1 MNKVLRVAGLLLLG
15 FQNCSLAANVP
26 EPWKPF
32 QFLIGDWVGSG
43 SGKPGQGS
51 GEFSVKLDLNNKVLI
66 RRNRNQLAP
75 PASQTAGAVH
85 EDLMIIYQL
94 PASSQFRAD
103 YFDSEGPVI
112 RCTISFSEHAAVFE
126 SEEAGNATRFKLNY
140 ERKPEGLLGIQFAIA
155 APESHSKPTSAAPP
169 NESRAVCTPQRAWQF
184 LTPVPGPPGLGV
196 RQSWRL
202 E

>member
-1 MNKVLRVAGLLLLG
+1 LPD
-15 FQNCSLAANVP
+15 P
-26 EPWKPF
+26 EPT
-32 QFLIGDWVGSG
+32 QS
-43 SGKPGQGS
+43 
-51 GEFSVKLDLNNKVLI
+51 LNNKVLI

-85 EDLMIIYQL
+85 
-94 PASSQFRAD
+94 AD

-140 ERKPEGLLGIQFAIA
+140 ERKPEGLL
-155 APESHSKPTSAAPP
+155 PESHSKPTSAAPP

>member
-1 MNKVLRVAGLLLLG
+1 LPD
-15 FQNCSLAANVP
+15 P
-26 EPWKPF
+26 EPT
-32 QFLIGDWVGSG
+32 QS
-43 SGKPGQGS
+43 
-51 GEFSVKLDLNNKVLI
+51 LNNKVLI

-140 ERKPEGLLGIQFAIA
+140 ERKPESLL
-155 APESHSKPTSAAPP
+155 PESHSKPTSAAPP

>member
-1 MNKVLRVAGLLLLG
+1 
-15 FQNCSLAANVP
+15 
-26 EPWKPF
+26 
-32 QFLIGDWVGSG
+32 
-43 SGKPGQGS
+43 
-51 GEFSVKLDLNNKVLI
+51 
-66 RRNRNQLAP
+66 
-75 PASQTAGAVH
+75 
-85 EDLMIIYQL
+85 MIIYQL